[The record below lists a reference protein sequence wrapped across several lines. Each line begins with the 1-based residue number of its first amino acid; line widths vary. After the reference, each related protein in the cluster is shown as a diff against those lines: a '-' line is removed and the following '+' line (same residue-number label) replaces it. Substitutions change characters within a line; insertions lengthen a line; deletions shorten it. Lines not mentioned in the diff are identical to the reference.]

1 MENSEAEQVLIAVI
15 SAISQIKWRLKP
27 SSKRRLE
34 IDVLALC
41 SRMRPVV
48 MVDYG
53 GKMPELQDHLFSL
66 IELLHKESTF
76 FEQLR
81 VMVIEDMIYVANIS
95 EFAEYVTWSLSSDAK
110 QFFVDLEHDP
120 PKMVLADDQT
130 SAVKGLVSVCHLF
143 SSVFTRD
150 GVNYNAIQGQ
160 SEDHLK
166 HSESSSHDKIS
177 ELSEV
182 LDLSSCL
189 QDYQIT
195 IPTLNGWLLGYPV
208 IYLFG
213 KDHIADAIYN
223 LSTKPLHLYRVLFRR
238 IASEIQCNL
247 PSLIK
252 HLFFWMCISQMNA
265 KNKQNITF
273 TTTGNPSHANPS
285 PLEELMSFSV
295 PYDLSI
301 NGRNEPWAETFWL
314 QIQAKQER
322 CKQVWRSLQM
332 EVAECYPQAIAL

>member
-1 MENSEAEQVLIAVI
+1 MENTEAEQIQIALN

-53 GKMPELQDHLFSL
+53 GKMPELQDRLCSL

-76 FEQLR
+76 FKQLR
-81 VMVIEDMIYVANIS
+81 VMVIEDMIYLVNIS

-120 PKMVLADDQT
+120 PEMILADAQT
-130 SAVKGLVSVCHLF
+130 LAVKELVSVYHLF

-150 GVNYNAIQGQ
+150 GVNENAIQGQ
-160 SEDHLK
+160 SEDLLK
-166 HSESSSHDKIS
+166 HAESSSHDKIS
-177 ELSEV
+177 EFSEV

-213 KDHIADAIYN
+213 KDHISDAIYN
-223 LSTKPLHLYRVLFRR
+223 LSTKPLHLFRVLFRR
-238 IASEIQCNL
+238 
-247 PSLIK
+247 
-252 HLFFWMCISQMNA
+252 
-265 KNKQNITF
+265 
-273 TTTGNPSHANPS
+273 NPSHTNPS

-301 NGRNEPWAETFWL
+301 NGRNEPWAEAFWL
-314 QIQAKQER
+314 QMQAKQER

-332 EVAECYPQAIAL
+332 EVGECYPQAIAL